1 MNNWKIYLGSNELRN
16 KMKYGRKT
24 YVLNCPIA
32 AASAVDLP
40 LKYKWHQDYFEI
52 SISVGKLVF

>member
-1 MNNWKIYLGSNELRN
+1 METNELRN

-32 AASAVDLP
+32 AASAVDLL
-40 LKYKWHQDYFEI
+40 LKYKWHLDYFEI